1 MKRGT
6 LMVDDET
13 ALGKR
18 ILEILGEYEEVELE
32 NVTLEAEELVFK
44 VIPGMFA
51 AALPP
56 AARARI
62 PAALIEQKFEPPVET
77 YPGEIVEVQFGATRA
92 EGGSRKKVVK
102 IGGEKAPAFYRF
114 EFMNPNRPVVTFDV
128 FDMPISLPK
137 PIVEHFEDVMEDP
150 ADWAKKAINE
160 FGADL
165 VTVHLI
171 STDPY
176 IKNTPAKEAAKVIED
191 VLQAVDTPILIG
203 GSGNPD
209 KDPEVLEAAAA
220 VSEGERLMLNSAS
233 LNLDWKRIVE
243 AAKKHGHNV
252 LSWTQLDVNN
262 QKKLNKLI
270 MEAGM
275 PRSRIVQDATTAAL
289 GYGLEYS
296 FSIYERIRLSALR
309 GDADLQ
315 MPLSSGTTNAW
326 GAREAFMSDKK
337 KGTEWGLQRFRGP
350 IWEAITA
357 LSLSLVGCDVFMMLH
372 PASVQIFKT
381 FVEYLSSPRKEEV
394 PPLLNWVTAR
404 V

>member
-1 MKRGT
+1 
-6 LMVDDET
+6 MVSDEIS
-13 ALGKR
+13 LGKR
-18 ILEILGEYEEVELE
+18 ILEILEKHGELELE
-32 NVTLEAEELVFK
+32 NVTFEAEELVLK
-44 VIPGMFA
+44 TIPAMFA

-56 AARARI
+56 AARARL
-62 PAALIEQKFEPPVET
+62 PSALVEERFEPPVET

-102 IGGEKAPAFYRF
+102 VGGEKAPAFYRF
-114 EFMNPNRPVVTFDV
+114 EFNNPNRPVVTFDV
-128 FDMPISLPK
+128 FDIPIKLPK
-137 PIVEHFEDVMEDP
+137 PITEHFQDVMEDP
-150 ADWAKKAINE
+150 AAWAKKAINE
-160 FGADL
+160 FGADM

-176 IKNTPAKEAAKVIED
+176 IKDTPAKEAAKVVED

-209 KDPEVLEAAAA
+209 KDPEVLEAAAE

-233 LNLDWKRIVE
+233 LNLDWKRVAD
-243 AAKKHGHNV
+243 AAKKYGHNV

-270 MEAGM
+270 LDEGM
-275 PRSRIVQDATTAAL
+275 PRNRIVQDATTASL

-309 GDADLQ
+309 GDPDLQ

-337 KGTEWGLQRFRGP
+337 RGAEWGPQRLRGP

-357 LSLSLVGCDVFMMLH
+357 VSLALVGCDVFMMLH

-381 FVEYLSSPRKEEV
+381 FVEYLSSPKRAEV

>member
-1 MKRGT
+1 MSK
-6 LMVDDET
+6 DEL
-13 ALGKR
+13 ALGKK
-18 ILEILGEYEEVELE
+18 ILEILGEYEELELE
-32 NVTLEAEELVFK
+32 DVVIEAEELVFK
-44 VIPGMFA
+44 IIPGMFA

-62 PAALIEQKFEPPVET
+62 PAALIEQKFERPIES

-92 EGGSRKKVVK
+92 EGGTRKKVIK

-114 EFMNPNRPVVTFDV
+114 EFNNPNRPVVAFDV

-137 PIVEHFEDVMEDP
+137 PVVEHFGDVMEDP

-176 IKNTPAKEAAKVIED
+176 VKNTPAKEAAKVVED

-233 LNLDWKRIVE
+233 LNLDWKRIVD
-243 AAKKHGHNV
+243 AAKKYGHNV

-270 MEAGM
+270 MDAGM
-275 PRSRIVQDATTAAL
+275 PKNRIVQDATTAAL

-296 FSIYERIRLSALR
+296 FSVYERIRLSALR

-326 GAREAFMSDKK
+326 GAREAYMSDKK
-337 KGTEWGLQRFRGP
+337 KGDEWGLQRFRGP

-357 LSLSLVGCDVFMMLH
+357 LALSLVGCDVFMMIH
-372 PASVQIFKT
+372 PASAQIFKT
-381 FVEYLSSPRKEEV
+381 FVEYLTSSKKEEV

>member
-1 MKRGT
+1 
-6 LMVDDET
+6 MVDDELS
-13 ALGKR
+13 LGKR
-18 ILEILGEYEEVELE
+18 ILEILADYGELE
-32 NVTLEAEELVFK
+32 FDNVTLEAEELVFK

-56 AARARI
+56 AAKARI
-62 PAALIEQKFEPPVET
+62 PTALIEQKFEAPVET

-92 EGGSRKKVVK
+92 EGGSRKKIVK

-114 EFMNPNRPVVTFDV
+114 EFNNPNRPVVTFDV
-128 FDMPISLPK
+128 FDIPIKLPK
-137 PIVEHFEDVMEDP
+137 PITEHFEDVMEDP
-150 ADWAKKAINE
+150 ADWAKKAIKE
-160 FGADL
+160 FNADL

-176 IKNTPAKEAAKVIED
+176 IKDTPAKEAAKVIED

-233 LNLDWKRIVE
+233 LNLDWKRIVD
-243 AAKKHGHNV
+243 AAKKYGHNV

-270 MEAGM
+270 MEEGM
-275 PRSRIVQDATTAAL
+275 PKNRIVQDATTASL

-309 GDADLQ
+309 GDPDLQ

-326 GAREAFMSDKK
+326 GAREAFMSDAK
-337 KGTEWGLQRFRGP
+337 KGAEWGPQRFRGP

-357 LSLSLVGCDVFMMLH
+357 TSLALVGCDVFMMLH